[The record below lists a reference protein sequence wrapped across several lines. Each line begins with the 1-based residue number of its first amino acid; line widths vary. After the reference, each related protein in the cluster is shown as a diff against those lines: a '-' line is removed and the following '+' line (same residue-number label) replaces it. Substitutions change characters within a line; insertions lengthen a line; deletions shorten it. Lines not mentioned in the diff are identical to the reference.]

1 MGMLPYTA
9 LDGNGFSRD
18 VAGLFVVAP
27 HCNPA
32 VTPSLQPVSLCTAT
46 LAGGNGKGVL
56 NSTLAMDSTHGAV
69 GSA

>member
-1 MGMLPYTA
+1 MLPYTA

-56 NSTLAMDSTHGAV
+56 NSTLAMDSAHGAV